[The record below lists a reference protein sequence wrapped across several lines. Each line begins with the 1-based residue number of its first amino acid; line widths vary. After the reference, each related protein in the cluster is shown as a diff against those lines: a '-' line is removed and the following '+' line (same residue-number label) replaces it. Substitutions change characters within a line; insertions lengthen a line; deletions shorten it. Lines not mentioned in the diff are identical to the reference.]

1 MTFDGMPMV
10 GKYAEDTDNVF
21 VATGFNKWGMAN
33 SVAAAGAIADM
44 AEGKPSPLPVFDPAR
59 HIRGALGAT
68 IVNAIN
74 NRDYMLI
81 QGVVLFFALVFVVV
95 NLLVDIAYMLINPRV
110 SYEGG
115 SK

>member
-1 MTFDGMPMV
+1 MGTM
-10 GKYAEDTDNVF
+10 
-21 VATGFNKWGMAN
+21 
-33 SVAAAGAIADM
+33 
-44 AEGKPSPLPVFDPAR
+44 
-59 HIRGALGAT
+59 

-74 NRDYMLI
+74 NGDYMLI

>member
-1 MTFDGMPMV
+1 MTPLRRCGP
-10 GKYAEDTDNVF
+10 GHQRAQRNLEEKR
-21 VATGFNKWGMAN
+21 
-33 SVAAAGAIADM
+33 AAAHRYCAGPADCQLLHRRDSDRKHFSWPGM
-44 AEGKPSPLPVFDPAR
+44 G
-59 HIRGALGAT
+59 T
-68 IVNAIN
+68 MIVNAIN